1 MLLDWG
7 RPVHAAAIGALV
19 LAQLVLARRFI
30 AAPVERAIW
39 FSGLGVT
46 LFVIGMLV
54 SAFALRGL
62 A

>member
-1 MLLDWG
+1 
-7 RPVHAAAIGALV
+7 
-19 LAQLVLARRFI
+19 
-30 AAPVERAIW
+30 VERAIW

>member
-1 MLLDWG
+1 M
-7 RPVHAAAIGALV
+7 
-19 LAQLVLARRFI
+19 RRFV
-30 AAPVERAIW
+30 AAPVARAVW

-46 LFVIGMLV
+46 LYVVGMLV